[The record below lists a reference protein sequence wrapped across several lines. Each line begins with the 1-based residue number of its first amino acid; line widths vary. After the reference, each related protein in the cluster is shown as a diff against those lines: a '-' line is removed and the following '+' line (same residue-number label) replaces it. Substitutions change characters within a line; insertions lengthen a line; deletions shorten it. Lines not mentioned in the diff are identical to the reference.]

1 MSNVIYL
8 HYHYDYDNSKEVAC
22 RDAKCYQK
30 RLDDKKKLE
39 EYQFKVDLD
48 LQRKEDLMRIE
59 DWIQDPRIDNYDS
72 YWYKYWVGRSSQL

>member
-30 RLDDKKKLE
+30 HLDDKKKLE

-59 DWIQDPRIDNYDS
+59 DWIQDPRIDNYND
-72 YWYKYWVGRSSQL
+72 Y

>member
-30 RLDDKKKLE
+30 RLGDKKKLE
-39 EYQFKVDLD
+39 EYQFQIDCDLA
-48 LQRKEDLMRIE
+48 RKENLRIVE
-59 DWIQDPRIDNYDS
+59 DMIQDPRIDNYND
-72 YWYKYWVGRSSQL
+72 Y

>member
-8 HYHYDYDNSKEVAC
+8 TTITITTTVEVPC

-39 EYQFKVDLD
+39 EYQD
-48 LQRKEDLMRIE
+48 
-59 DWIQDPRIDNYDS
+59 
-72 YWYKYWVGRSSQL
+72 

>member
-8 HYHYDYDNSKEVAC
+8 HYHYDYDNSKQVAC
-22 RDAKCYQK
+22 RDAKCYQQ

-59 DWIQDPRIDNYDS
+59 DWIQDPRIDNYND
-72 YWYKYWVGRSSQL
+72 Y